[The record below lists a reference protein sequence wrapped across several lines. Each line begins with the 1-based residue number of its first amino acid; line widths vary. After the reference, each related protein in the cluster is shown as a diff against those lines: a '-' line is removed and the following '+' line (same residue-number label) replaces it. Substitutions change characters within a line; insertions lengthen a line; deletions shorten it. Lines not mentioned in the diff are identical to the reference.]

1 MKDYLCNIW
10 LGLLYKLLKVHL
22 KKVDFGVPSFTENFD
37 NPAYIISDRDLYSSD
52 MVTLKE
58 NVQVKDGKLLLH
70 TKYENRD
77 FSNWWGTQK
86 KIWSTGYVEYK
97 KDIHQTGIWSVKCRL
112 PDDKDAWPAIW
123 LLRERHPETETKLDL
138 GEAVNQV
145 DRSLSLSAWNDQRV
159 DLNWY
164 IWFNN
169 TPVGFISAMDKS
181 SKTIT
186 ADRNIPDASGQ
197 RIYVSPDH
205 ITPEVDIMEIIH
217 GKIQHTIHYGYSNQ
231 VYRTMEWNAKRGKP
245 ELKKEYE
252 FSVELTR
259 TGYKFYVD
267 RILTAVLT
275 DKKSIT
281 TAGAYLILNNA
292 KLNGITSG
300 ENSVFEIREVT
311 FYNRS

>member
-1 MKDYLCNIW
+1 MNDFLFNFWLWLLC
-10 LGLLYKLLKVHL
+10 KLLKNHL
-22 KKVDFGVPSFTENFD
+22 KKVDFGVPSFTEDFN
-37 NPAYIISDRDLYSSD
+37 NPAYIMSDLNLYASD
-52 MVTLKE
+52 MITLKE

-97 KDIHQTGIWSVKCRL
+97 NDIHPAGIWSVKCKL

-123 LLRERHPETETKLDL
+123 LLRERHPEAETKLDL
-138 GEAVNQV
+138 GEVVNQA
-145 DRSLSLSAWNDQRV
+145 DRALSLSGWIDQRV
-159 DLNWY
+159 ELNWY
-164 IWFNN
+164 IWYDN
-169 TPVGFISAMDKS
+169 TPVGFVSAMDKA

-186 ADRNIPDASGQ
+186 ADRNIPDASGKQ
-197 RIYVSPDH
+197 IYVSPDQ

-231 VYRTMEWNAKRGKP
+231 EYRTTEWNAKRGKP
-245 ELKKEYE
+245 IPGKKYE
-252 FSVELTR
+252 FSVELTK
-259 TGYKFYVD
+259 TGYKFYID

-275 DKKSIT
+275 NKKSIT

-300 ENSVFEIREVT
+300 ENSVFEISEVK